1 MANVI
6 SFDETILWTIGG
18 IDYHL
23 KKPSIGA
30 IASFSEEHGKAD
42 GNAKAQLELTVGL
55 LGSCGLPGDVCLKL
69 NAQQLELVV
78 NSLVEKKKG

>member
-18 IDYHL
+18 TDYHL
-23 KKPSIGA
+23 RKPSIGA
-30 IASFSEEHGKAD
+30 IAGFSEEHGKAD

-55 LGSCGLPGDVCLKL
+55 LSGCGLPSEVCLKL